1 MVTKL
6 YRKAPAECSPSERAE
21 FAALVRK
28 GGEINPKGLDA
39 RISLAAQLVFLK
51 QGTDLLGIA
60 AIKNP
65 LGGYRISVSK
75 KSGVELSPAQFPFE
89 LGWVF
94 VEPSARGKGHSHTLV
109 RYALAPLAHTGVFAT
124 SRIDNA
130 PMHRTLAVFGF
141 TAQGKAY
148 PSTRESYVLKLFIR
162 PANP

>member
-6 YRKAPAECSPSERAE
+6 YHKAPAECSPQERAE

-51 QGTDLLGIA
+51 QGADLLGIA

-65 LGGYRISVSK
+65 LGGYRI
-75 KSGVELSPAQFPFE
+75 AQFPFE

-94 VEPSARGKGHSHTLV
+94 VEPSARGNGHSRTLV

-124 SRIDNA
+124 SRSDNA
-130 PMHRTLAVFGF
+130 PMHRTLAAFGF
-141 TAQGKAY
+141 TAEGKTY
-148 PSTRESYVLKLFIR
+148 PSTREKYALRLFVR
-162 PANP
+162 PANPQPRP